1 MILGQ
6 IDKGLIWNF
15 IEMLKKENITGW
27 KNSAEKS
34 LEARKLG
41 MLKEQ

>member
-15 IEMLKKENITGW
+15 IRILKKENITGW

-34 LEARKLG
+34 PEARKLG
-41 MLKEQ
+41 MPNEQ